1 MQPTKKQAIFFL
13 ITGFFISKGIHFLFP
28 LQFYLF
34 NLYPLNLFTFILPLL
49 FVTRK
54 LCGYFYFIYVF
65 ALGVIIDGFIFHIM
79 KDHISY
85 YSSQY
90 TFTSILLVSIY
101 IILLVL
107 NKKNIENIE
116 NNIEI
121 NNIFLIN
128 FLILVV
134 IIMYRFSYYLM
145 IDIPNE
151 ERSFMINMYEIHHIN
166 IGILLLALITVFERY
181 LIKYNIIYIMII
193 AFSIGSI
200 FDQSTYYSLK
210 IITDESYAS
219 NTSLL
224 GAFFSAFVFLLLS
237 FFIKKVFSGCL
248 TTHQ

>member
-1 MQPTKKQAIFFL
+1 MQPTKTITIFFL

-34 NLYPLNLFTFILPLL
+34 NLYPFNLFTFILPLL

-54 LCGYFYFIYVF
+54 LCRYFYFIYVF

-90 TFTSILLVSIY
+90 TFISILLVSIY

-107 NKKNIENIE
+107 NKKNIS

-121 NNIFLIN
+121 DNIFLIN

-134 IIMYRFSYYLM
+134 ILMYRFSYYLM

-166 IGILLLALITVFERY
+166 IGILLLALVTVFESY
-181 LIKYNIIYIMII
+181 VIKYNFIYIMII

-224 GAFFSAFVFLLLS
+224 GAFFSVFVFLFLS